1 MRTMTITMCQARDA
15 GTIQRP
21 GPGMGLPVK
30 AVKAGTPTAMP
41 GGTRGRQQHPAEH
54 AYRIR

>member
-1 MRTMTITMCQARDA
+1 MRTMTITMCQAR
-15 GTIQRP
+15 GT
-21 GPGMGLPVK
+21 GLLVK

>member
-1 MRTMTITMCQARDA
+1 MRTMTITMCQARTQVPSSD
-15 GTIQRP
+15 RP
-21 GPGMGLPVK
+21 GHGLAGK
-30 AVKAGTPTAMP
+30 AVKAGTPSAMP

>member
-1 MRTMTITMCQARDA
+1 MRTMDDHDVPGPDA

-21 GPGMGLPVK
+21 GPGTGLPAK
-30 AVKAGTPTAMP
+30 AVKAGTPSAMP